1 MSFPLYIF
9 AVGSF
14 LFLGFSMH
22 LLLTKH
28 GNTYLNKLLAQAMVV
43 RGSQMLYVIFVA
55 TGQTF
60 FPSFL
65 FNSLDFLYFAYP
77 AGIYLYIRGFVKD
90 ESRWQKKDVLH
101 FTPVLF
107 ALVSS
112 ILWYLLDADTRAD
125 VIAEIIAQ
133 QTFYPKDSYEVFP
146 RYVTSLFRNGMVL
159 IYLTLIWRIVLRSG
173 LLKNRLNNP
182 TAKNWILILTGLV
195 TLTNLIFIV
204 NSLINIGSG
213 AANSNLFF
221 NSYTAV
227 FLSALVFALIG
238 IVFYNPKV
246 LYGYV
251 FVSKEYASIVKQV
264 GLATIIP
271 EQSDEPMKSPKVKI
285 LKKSAS
291 TTLMEN
297 EEVFLERIVVYME
310 TQSPYLSADFSVGL
324 LSQQTDIPVHHC
336 SYLLNYVIGKDFRDW
351 INSYRIEN
359 FIKTYPVQ
367 SHIFTIDTIAY
378 QSGFKSMTTFYRAFK
393 KEVGKTPSAYFS
405 IRP

>member
-1 MSFPLYIF
+1 MSSTLYIF

-14 LFLGFSMH
+14 LFLGFSIH

-28 GNTYLNKLLAQAMVV
+28 GNTYLNKLLALVIVV

-60 FPSFL
+60 FVSFL
-65 FNSLDFLYFAYP
+65 FNSFDFLYFVYP

-107 ALVSS
+107 ALLNS
-112 ILWYLLDADTRAD
+112 IPWYLLDADTRAD

-133 QTFYPKDSYEVFP
+133 QTFYVGESFEIFP
-146 RYVTSLFRNGMVL
+146 HYVTSLFRNGLVL

-173 LLKNRLNNP
+173 ILKNRRNNS
-182 TAKNWILILTGLV
+182 TARNWILILTGLV
-195 TLTNLIFIV
+195 TLTNLSFIV

-213 AANSNLFF
+213 AAISNLFF

-238 IVFYNPKV
+238 FVFYNPKV

-251 FVSKEYASIVKQV
+251 FVSKEYAAIGKQV

-291 TTLMEN
+291 TTMMEN
-297 EEVFLERIVVYME
+297 EEEFLERIVVYME

-324 LSQQTDIPVHHC
+324 LSQQTNIPVHHC
-336 SYLLNYVIGKDFRDW
+336 SYLLNYAIGKNFRDW
-351 INSYRIEN
+351 VNGYRIEY
-359 FIKTYPVQ
+359 FIEQYGVQ
-367 SHIFTIDTIAY
+367 SKTKTILTLSEE
-378 QSGFKSMTTFYRAFK
+378 SGFKNKVTFYNSFM
-393 KEVGKTPSAYFS
+393 KEKGVLPKAYFA
-405 IRP
+405 ILA